1 MTAIAQA
8 FAKTNMKAV
17 SYKEIAKLGVTY
29 FKVSNLNEEII
40 KIETDKFFRRG
51 SLPCGKGAVVNISVF
66 GEPKY
71 LRRIEKNT
79 TFKAEAIITKKTIA
93 NGNVR
98 EFHNLDLHLIN
109 PSKITTC
116 VVKVVQSVGR
126 NESGKVYKNPQLGA
140 IVCTEK

>member
-17 SYKEIAKLGVTY
+17 SYKEIAKLGITY

-40 KIETDKFFRRG
+40 EIEKKKFLRSG
-51 SLPCGKGAVVNISVF
+51 SLPCGKGSVVNISVF
-66 GEPKY
+66 GELKY
-71 LRRIEKNT
+71 LRKIEKNT

-93 NGNVR
+93 NGNVK

-109 PSKITTC
+109 PKKITTC
-116 VVKVVQSVGR
+116 EVKVVQNIGR
-126 NESGKVYKNPQLGA
+126 NESGKVYKNPQQGA
-140 IVCTEK
+140 IVCIKK